1 MWREEVKFVDVG
13 SRCAFSGFEPV
24 ALPTD
29 SVLETGKNDEEELSA
44 YCCAGCTCAIDR
56 LRAGDAAEDLACA
69 MLAEEPS
76 PQACDWRAGRH
87 SVSEDETREP
97 EPVLP
102 SESAVAPANVL
113 LPSREAAAPAK
124 AEPIGLL
131 FQMLLAQGIE
141 LKEDR
146 SLSVL
151 LRETPPEKSRFRDCE
166 TKVSE

>member
-1 MWREEVKFVDVG
+1 
-13 SRCAFSGFEPV
+13 
-24 ALPTD
+24 
-29 SVLETGKNDEEELSA
+29 
-44 YCCAGCTCAIDR
+44 
-56 LRAGDAAEDLACA
+56 
-69 MLAEEPS
+69 
-76 PQACDWRAGRH
+76 
-87 SVSEDETREP
+87 VSEDETREP

-113 LPSREAAAPAK
+113 LPSREAVAAAK

-151 LRETPPEKSRFRDCE
+151 LRETPPEKSRFRELPAMAAMLRKRRSVEC
-166 TKVSE
+166 TGVLVRRRGSEGL